1 MQNESIIFFD
11 GVCNFCNSSVN
22 FLMKIDKKRKLKF
35 AALQSDFAKQKLSP
49 FQKEL
54 QSVNSIVFLKDDK
67 IFIESNAVANFLI
80 EIGGFWKII
89 GNIIQLTPNFISNF
103 FYKLI
108 AKYRYKIFGKRN
120 VCRVPNENEKQFFLE

>member
-11 GVCNFCNSSVN
+11 GVCNFCNSSIN
-22 FLMKIDKKRKLKF
+22 FLMKIDKNRKLKF
-35 AALQSDFAKQKLSP
+35 AALQSDFSKQKLLP

-67 IFIESNAVANFLI
+67 VFIESNAVANFLI